1 MANRRQRRRE
11 KRQERK
17 ANQQMTV
24 GGFTPQTSQVVSGT
38 PYDSPTGAYQTYQTQ
53 LPGGQQ
59 AYSQNEIGPAGQ
71 QYLADYLA
79 GNTTGSFA
87 EWQAAG
93 GYKGGGAADA
103 APAAAATTTGGGGK
117 QQQKTQNPLRQALQ
131 GAGKSLSGKEAMQ
144 ILRDTGVKQ
153 DRLLKTAQQMGLGL
167 QGSLERRVQ
176 KGQLGTAQEN
186 LLGSIFDQGGIPSTL
201 DPRSQIQKTLASGT
215 VGLQPGQRL
224 TGVTKTG
231 QPILTTKDQLAA
243 QRQPIAAA
251 PDVGQPAATAPAE
264 TEAPSD
270 MTAMDSLGAIDSYAP
285 DPLVSLLDEMMA
297 GFTDAMSGYQ
307 QNQADMYSSL
317 LDSIA
322 ATGAPRLYGAGRNY
336 NVDAIRAALASRRP
350 RGRSSYL
357 RGGTT
362 GGSPMSIGAF
372 APAVAGLTGGGINI

>member
-1 MANRRQRRRE
+1 MAKKKVTKAQQKRRDARAAN
-11 KRQERK
+11 K
-17 ANQQMTV
+17 ASQMQITPQSFQV
-24 GGFTPQTSQVVSGT
+24 TPETQTTGFSFTPAEKASGNIFGT
-38 PYDSPTGAYQTYQTQ
+38 DIGDGLTAYTQGGPIKDPTNLRAQ
-53 LPGGQQ
+53 LGL
-59 AYSQNEIGPAGQ
+59 GPMA
-71 QYLADYLA
+71 
-79 GNTTGSFA
+79 
-87 EWQAAG
+87 
-93 GYKGGGAADA
+93 
-103 APAAAATTTGGGGK
+103 AAAATTTGGGGK

-362 GGSPMSIGAF
+362 GGSPMSISAF